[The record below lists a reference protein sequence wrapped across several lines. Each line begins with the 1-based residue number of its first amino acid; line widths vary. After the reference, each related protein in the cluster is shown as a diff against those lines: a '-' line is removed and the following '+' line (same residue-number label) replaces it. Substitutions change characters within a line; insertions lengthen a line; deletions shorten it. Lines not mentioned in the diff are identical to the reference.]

1 MHAINWFEIPT
12 RNLTTS
18 KRFYEQVLGS
28 PLREEAADFP
38 GLKMAL
44 LPYAEP
50 GVGGALV
57 QGEDFKPHADGVRVY
72 LNGGEDLAPILA
84 RVASAGGRVVLPKTF
99 VRADI
104 GHIAMFCD
112 PDGNVVGLHSPR

>member
-12 RNLTTS
+12 RDLAQAS
-18 KRFYEQVLGS
+18 RFYEQILGS
-28 PLREEAADFP
+28 PLKEEAADFP

-50 GVGGALV
+50 GIGGALV
-57 QGEDFKPHADGVRVY
+57 QGPDFRPHADGVRVY
-72 LNGGEDLAPILA
+72 LNGGEDLAPILG
-84 RVASAGGRVVLPKTF
+84 RVPAAGGRVVLPKTF

-104 GHIAMFCD
+104 GHIALFSD
-112 PDGNVVGLHSPR
+112 PDGNVIGLHSPK

>member
-12 RNLTTS
+12 RDLAQAR
-18 KRFYEQVLGS
+18 RFYEQVLGS
-28 PLREEAADFP
+28 PLREDADFP

-50 GVGGALV
+50 GIGGALV
-57 QGEDFKPHADGVRVY
+57 QGRDFRPHADGVRVY
-72 LNGGEDLAPILA
+72 LNGGEDLAPIVA
-84 RVASAGGRVVLPKTF
+84 RVAAAGGRVVLPKTF

-104 GHIAMFCD
+104 GYIALFCD